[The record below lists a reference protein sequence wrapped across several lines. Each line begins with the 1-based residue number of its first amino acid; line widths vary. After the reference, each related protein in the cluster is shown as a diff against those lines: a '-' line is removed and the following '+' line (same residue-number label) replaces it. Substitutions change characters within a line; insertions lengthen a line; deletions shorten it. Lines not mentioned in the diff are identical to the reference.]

1 MQLYKRD
8 QFRNSEWG
16 PKITALKLRTFD
28 RARILAWSNF
38 SVKHE
43 PKQRKWVQILAYI
56 INLFRNDEWGL
67 NYGVKIARSDRAR
80 VLAHVDLSVKRDPKQ
95 RK

>member
-1 MQLYKRD
+1 M
-8 QFRNSEWG
+8 G
-16 PKITALKLRTFD
+16 PENYGVKIAPFD
-28 RARILAWSNF
+28 RARILARSNF
-38 SVKHE
+38 SVKRE
-43 PKQRKWVQILAYI
+43 PKQSKWVQILAHI

-80 VLAHVDLSVKRDPKQ
+80 VLAQVDLSVKRDPKQ